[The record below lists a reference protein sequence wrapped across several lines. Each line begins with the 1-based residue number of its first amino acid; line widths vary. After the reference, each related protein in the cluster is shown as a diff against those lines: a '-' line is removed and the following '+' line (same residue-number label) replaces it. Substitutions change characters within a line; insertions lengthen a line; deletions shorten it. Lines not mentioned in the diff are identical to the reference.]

1 MYQGGI
7 GRQDGK
13 GTGALTRLSQLQYQV
28 IPADQQIG
36 FGVLR
41 QFQKHLV
48 IRVPAF
54 GQERDV
60 GIARLCRNN
69 RQMRPVAFQQIAA
82 TSGVEAKLGVS
93 RDSFQLGQRALVC
106 QAYDMVTANRLR
118 QLGQRWRLKM
128 KQIHHHV
135 RIQHQSGWCRYD

>member
-13 GTGALTRLSQLQYQV
+13 GTGTLARLGQLQYQV
-28 IPADQQIG
+28 IPTDQQIG
-36 FGVLR
+36 FGVLC
-41 QFQKHLV
+41 QFEKHLV

-54 GQERDV
+54 GQEREV

-69 RQMRPVAFQQIAA
+69 RQMRPVAFQQIVA
-82 TSGVEAKLGVS
+82 TGGVEAKLRVS
-93 RDSFQLGQRALVC
+93 RDSFQFGQRVVIC
-106 QAYDMVTANRLR
+106 QADHLTTTNRLR
-118 QLGQRWRLKM
+118 QLGQGRRLKM

-135 RIQHQSGWCRYD
+135 RIQYQSGWCRYD

>member
-13 GTGALTRLSQLQYQV
+13 GTGTLARLGQLQYQV

-54 GQERDV
+54 GQEREV
-60 GIARLCRNN
+60 GIARLCWNN
-69 RQMRPVAFQQIAA
+69 RQVRPVAFQQIVA
-82 TSGVEAKLGVS
+82 TSRVEAKLGVPG
-93 RDSFQLGQRALVC
+93 DSFQLEQRVFVR
-106 QAYDMVTANRLR
+106 QADDMVTTNRLS
-118 QLGQRWRLKM
+118 QLG
-128 KQIHHHV
+128 
-135 RIQHQSGWCRYD
+135 